1 MKYIH
6 IIGTDSVEIG
16 HFGGAT
22 IGYILGARTITY
34 AVAICNKHDRY
45 VKAIG
50 RDLVNQRLLDNK
62 VIIIPTDF
70 IETMVQEDME
80 TGNSCISSHALYEM
94 LPKLAAIVPVTV
106 LTTYFVERI
115 IRRHVLPTL
124 IKYHVDS
131 FV

>member
-6 IIGTDSVEIG
+6 IIGTNKSP

-22 IGYILGARTITY
+22 IVYTLGANTISY

-62 VIIIPTDF
+62 VTVIPKDF
-70 IETMVQEDME
+70 IATLVKEDME
-80 TGNSCISSHALYEM
+80 TGNSCISNHALNDM
-94 LPKLAAIVPVTV
+94 LPKLAAMVPVTV

-115 IRRHVLPTL
+115 IRMHVMPTL
-124 IKYHVDS
+124 IKFHVDS